1 MKKNHNKIVVKEN
14 HEDIFMEDDF
24 EHATMKESCE
34 DIAIEDSEHLTVKE
48 NREDTKKEKVSFFF
62 GTETRTLYRNCICND
77 LQLCWL
83 QQKYKIWYYSHPFL
97 LLLVFHYIMVS
108 YLLLFLLPIFN
119 FNVR

>member
-48 NREDTKKEKVSFFF
+48 NREDTKKEKVSFFLVLKQ
-62 GTETRTLYRNCICND
+62 GHCIGIVYVMICNFVGYN
-77 LQLCWL
+77 
-83 QQKYKIWYYSHPFL
+83 KNTRYGITVIP
-97 LLLVFHYIMVS
+97 S
-108 YLLLFLLPIFN
+108 YCF
-119 FNVR
+119 